1 MGKGRTALR
10 FLKALKLYCAL
21 ADLDPYA
28 YSIFMFDSFEGMP
41 EKQSFRDDHPGFTT
55 GMLSHS
61 IEEIRALLSREIDL
75 GRGNVRLIKGFFADS
90 LTPALASE
98 LAACPPAIV
107 TIDVDYYSSTRTA
120 LEWLL
125 PFTPSG
131 CLFYFDDVWLFFSHP
146 EMGELAAIEEVNR
159 GGPGYFVP
167 YSELNTT
174 VGGRTYIYVRREFAK
189 TAVQPPE

>member
-10 FLKALKLYCAL
+10 FLEALKLYCAL

-75 GRGNVRLIKGFFADS
+75 GRGNVRLIKGFFAMAS
-90 LTPALASE
+90 CRGYASPIPIVPGPRARSSARPPTPGSGPGCAMAPTR
-98 LAACPPAIV
+98 ACTRPPA
-107 TIDVDYYSSTRTA
+107 R
-120 LEWLL
+120 
-125 PFTPSG
+125 F
-131 CLFYFDDVWLFFSHP
+131 
-146 EMGELAAIEEVNR
+146 R
-159 GGPGYFVP
+159 
-167 YSELNTT
+167 
-174 VGGRTYIYVRREFAK
+174 
-189 TAVQPPE
+189 